1 MSVISWTMATWR
13 GDAMFVQPLR
23 SVLGAVVQTVRP
35 DAPPGRPRVPP
46 MSSGWLRQHASDEE
60 KHTGDT

>member
-1 MSVISWTMATWR
+1 MSVIPWMMAAWL

-23 SVLGAVVQTVRP
+23 SMLGAVGRAVRP

-46 MSSGWLRQHASDEE
+46 MSSGWLREHVVDEE
-60 KHTGDT
+60 KHTGDI